1 MNLPDLQTVRRGG
14 RRRWR
19 ALAKGAAIAFPLLVL
34 FFFLY
39 EAATWP
45 DVARLAKELPKS
57 TAFIDRFRD
66 RARGAGKPDRVA
78 WKPVPYGRI
87 SAELKLA
94 VLVAEDID
102 FFSHNGFAVAELKK
116 AVAEAW
122 EEGEMPRGASTLT
135 QQLAKNLWLSPSRNP
150 LRKVKEAL
158 LTRSLE
164 KHLEKRRILELY
176 LNVVEFAPGVY
187 GAEAAAQRFFGKPAA
202 RLSRQEA
209 SALAGSLPKPSKWHP
224 GATSPVYLRRVDR
237 IAGRIE
243 RAAWLRGEI

>member
-1 MNLPDLQTVRRGG
+1 MNLTGQRSG
-14 RRRWR
+14 RRSWR
-19 ALAKGAAIAFPLLVL
+19 ALAKGAAWALPLLVL
-34 FFFLY
+34 FVSIY

-45 DVARLAKELPKS
+45 NVARLAKEMPRS
-57 TAFIDRFRD
+57 TAFIERYRE
-66 RARGAGKPDRVA
+66 RASGAGKPASVA
-78 WKPVPYGRI
+78 WQPVPYGRI
-87 SAELKLA
+87 SPELKLA

-102 FFSHNGFAVAELKK
+102 FFSHHGFAVAELKK

-122 EEGEMPRGASTLT
+122 EEGEMPRGASTLS

-187 GAEAAAQRFFGKPAA
+187 GAEAAARRFFGKPAA
-202 RLSRQEA
+202 ALSRHEA
-209 SALAGSLPKPSKWHP
+209 AALAGGLPKPSSWHP
-224 GATSPVYLRRVDR
+224 GATSKVYLRRVER
-237 IAGRIE
+237 IVGRIE

>member
-1 MNLPDLQTVRRGG
+1 MSLPGSNSSSR
-14 RRRWR
+14 RRRWS
-19 ALAKGAAIAFPLLVL
+19 ALAKAAALALPLLVL
-34 FFFLY
+34 CFFLY
-39 EAATWP
+39 QAATWP
-45 DVARLAKELPKS
+45 DVARLAREMPKS
-57 TAFIDRFRD
+57 TAFIDRFRE
-66 RARGAGKPDRVA
+66 RQRGAGKPDRVA
-78 WKPVPYGRI
+78 WQPVPYGRI

-102 FFSHNGFAVAELKK
+102 FFSHHGFAVAELKK

-158 LTRSLE
+158 LTRALE
-164 KHLEKRRILELY
+164 KRLEKRRILELY

-187 GAEAAAQRFFGKPAA
+187 GAEAAALRFFGKPAA
-202 RLSRQEA
+202 GLSRREA
-209 SALAGSLPKPSKWHP
+209 AALAGGLPKPSSWHP
-224 GATSPVYLRRVDR
+224 GATSKVYLRRVER

>member
-1 MNLPDLQTVRRGG
+1 MSALFPAL
-14 RRRWR
+14 RRRR
-19 ALAKGAAIAFPLLVL
+19 IALAIAAAIALPLLVL
-34 FFFLY
+34 FFF
-39 EAATWP
+39 EWITWP
-45 DVARLAKELPKS
+45 DVARLAREVPKS
-57 TAFIDRFRD
+57 TAFIERYRE
-66 RARGAGKPDRVA
+66 RQREAGKPDRVA
-78 WKPVPYGRI
+78 WQPVPYARI
-87 SAELKLA
+87 SPELKLA

-102 FFSHNGFAVAELKK
+102 FFSHHGFAVAELKK

-122 EEGEMPRGASTLT
+122 EDKEMPRGASTLT

-164 KHLEKRRILELY
+164 KHLAKRRILELY

-202 RLSRQEA
+202 GLSRQEA
-209 SALAGSLPKPSKWHP
+209 AALAGSLPKPSSWHP
-224 GATSPVYLRRVDR
+224 GATSKVYARRVER
-237 IAGRIE
+237 IVGRIE

>member
-1 MNLPDLQTVRRGG
+1 MNWTGQRSGRRG
-14 RRRWR
+14 WR
-19 ALAKGAAIAFPLLVL
+19 ALAQVAAVALPLLVL
-34 FFFLY
+34 CFFLY

-45 DVARLAKELPKS
+45 DVARYAHEMPKS
-57 TAFIDRFRD
+57 TAFIERYRE
-66 RARGAGKPDRVA
+66 RASGAGKPASVA
-78 WKPVPYGRI
+78 WQPVPYGRI
-87 SAELKLA
+87 SPELKLA

-102 FFSHNGFAVAELKK
+102 FFSHHGFAVAELKK

-122 EEGEMPRGASTLT
+122 EEGEMPRGASTLS

-187 GAEAAAQRFFGKPAA
+187 GAEAAARRFFGKPAA
-202 RLSRQEA
+202 ALSRHEA
-209 SALAGSLPKPSKWHP
+209 AALAGGLPKPSSWHP
-224 GATSPVYLRRVDR
+224 GATSKVYLRRVER

>member
-1 MNLPDLQTVRRGG
+1 VTLLARLSQNPRRM
-14 RRRWR
+14 
-19 ALAKGAAIAFPLLVL
+19 AVVAGAAGALPLLS
-34 FFFLY
+34 FFVFQLV
-39 EAATWP
+39 TWP
-45 DVARLAKELPKS
+45 DVAQLAREMPKS
-57 TAFIDRFRD
+57 TAFIDRYRGRQ
-66 RARGAGKPDRVA
+66 RATGKSDRVA
-78 WKPVPYGRI
+78 WQPVPYARI

-102 FFSHNGFAVAELKK
+102 FFSHRGFATAELKK

-122 EEGEMPRGASTLT
+122 EDKELPRGASTLS

-164 KHLEKRRILELY
+164 RHLEKRRILELY

-187 GAEAAAQRFFGKPAA
+187 GAEAAAGRFFGKPAA
-202 RLSRQEA
+202 GLTRREA
-209 SALAGSLPKPSKWHP
+209 AALAGGLPKPSSWHP
-224 GATSPVYLRRVDR
+224 GSSSGVYLRRVER
-237 IAGRIE
+237 IVGRIE